1 MRFRVD
7 IDVFGYSVYFFFG
20 IEESNRFIKDTGV
33 ESVDFSSSGFT
44 SNNASWIKN
53 DNDMGSIIHESHHL
67 KKFLVDRLGI
77 KDEET
82 EAYLIT
88 YIVEETAHKIQKI
101 KAKEKNGGKETVKSD
116 LPDGIELA

>member
-1 MRFRVD
+1 MRIRVD

-20 IEESNRFIKDTGV
+20 IDESERFIKDTGV
-33 ESVDFSSSGFT
+33 KNVNFSSRGFT

-53 DNDMGSIIHESHHL
+53 DNDMGSIIHEAHHL
-67 KKFLVDRLGI
+67 KKFLVDQLGI

-88 YIVEETAHKIQKI
+88 YIVEEAAHKIQKL
-101 KAKEKNGGKETVKSD
+101 KSKGKSNSKESIKSD
-116 LPDGIELA
+116 LLGDIELC